1 VKGPWV
7 WSDPT
12 QRQSVLHDIKKSHL
26 DQVLSA
32 LLENQGRGL
41 SNAEMDSALGAS
53 SQWVI
58 HWKLTELLALGL
70 IEYRVEP
77 FGEPGRYTITQ
88 LGVTVLPE
96 VSKLN

>member
-1 VKGPWV
+1 MKGPWV

-12 QRQSVLHDIKKSHL
+12 QRQSVLRTIKKSHL
-26 DQVLSA
+26 DQILSA
-32 LLENQGRGL
+32 LARNQGKGL

-53 SQWVI
+53 SQWII

-77 FGEPGRYTITQ
+77 FGEPGRYMITP

-96 VSKLN
+96 VS

>member
-7 WSDPT
+7 WSDT
-12 QRQSVLHDIKKSHL
+12 AQRQSVLHDIKKSRL
-26 DQVLSA
+26 DQVLGA
-32 LLENQGRGL
+32 LAKNQGRGL

-77 FGEPGRYTITQ
+77 FGEPGRYMITP
-88 LGVTVLPE
+88 LGVTILPE
-96 VSKLN
+96 VS

>member
-1 VKGPWV
+1 MKGPWV
-7 WSDPT
+7 WSDPM
-12 QRQSVLHDIKKSHL
+12 QRQSVLHSIKKSRL

-32 LLENQGRGL
+32 LARSQGKGL
-41 SNAEMDSALGAS
+41 SNAEIDSALGAS

-77 FGEPGRYTITQ
+77 FGEPGRYMITS

-96 VSKLN
+96 VS

>member
-1 VKGPWV
+1 MKGPWV
-7 WSDPT
+7 WSDPA
-12 QRQSVLHDIKKSHL
+12 QRQSVLHAIKKSHM
-26 DQVLSA
+26 DQILSVLA
-32 LLENQGRGL
+32 TKNQGRGL

-77 FGEPGRYTITQ
+77 FGEPGRYMITP
-88 LGVTVLPE
+88 LGVTILPE
-96 VSKLN
+96 VS